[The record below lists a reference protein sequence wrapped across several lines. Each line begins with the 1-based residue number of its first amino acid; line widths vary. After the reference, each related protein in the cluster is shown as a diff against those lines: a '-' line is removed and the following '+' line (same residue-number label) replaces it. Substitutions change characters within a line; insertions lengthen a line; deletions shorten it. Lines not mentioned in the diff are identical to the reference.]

1 MLDIKLLRENKKLV
15 TESEKKRGH
24 PTKTIDEV
32 LNLDKKWLDFKQ
44 KVEKLKHN
52 RNIVSLEINQLKK
65 EGKSTTLK
73 IKEMQTVASKIHNLD
88 SKTNET
94 LKQRNEILSQIGN
107 IIHKSVPIGKEEKD
121 NKVIR
126 KWGKQTKLSFKPKT
140 HVELVEDLDIADFDT
155 SAKASGNG
163 FYFLKGE
170 LALLNQALIQFTIGF
185 MHKKKYIYI
194 EPPLMLRK
202 NILSAATDYETLKDS
217 IYDVEG
223 EDLSL
228 IGTSEYSLLAM
239 HLNDSLKEE
248 DLPKKYFSYTMC
260 FRKEI
265 GAHGINEK
273 GLWRTHQFNKVEQ
286 FIFCKP
292 EDSFKY
298 YEEMLKNTEEIFKKL
313 KLPYRIIEFCSG
325 DLSLWKAKAVDLEV
339 YRPTTKGYDEVA
351 SLSNCTDYQA
361 RKLNIKLITKKGEK
375 QTVHTLNNTAIA
387 TSRAM
392 VAILE
397 NYQQKDGSV
406 KVPTV
411 LQKYMYGI
419 KKIGGKKKWMKKA

>member
-15 TESEKKRGH
+15 IESEKKRGNSI
-24 PTKTIDEV
+24 KTIDEV
-32 LNLDKKWLDFKQ
+32 LNLDKKWLKFKQ
-44 KVEKLKHN
+44 EAEKLKHK
-52 RNIVSLEINQLKK
+52 RNIVSLEINKLKK
-65 EGKSTTLK
+65 QGKSTTLK
-73 IKEMQTVASKIHNLD
+73 IKEMQDVANKIRNLD
-88 SKTNET
+88 SKSEET

-121 NKVIR
+121 NKVIK
-126 KWGKQTKLSFKPKT
+126 KWGKSTKFSFKPKT
-140 HVELVEDLDIADFDT
+140 HVELIEDLDVGNFDT
-155 SAKASGNG
+155 SAKVSGNG

-170 LALLNQALIQFTIGF
+170 LALLNQALIRFAIDL
-185 MHKKKYIYI
+185 MHKKKYKYI

-217 IYDVEG
+217 IYDLEG
-223 EDLSL
+223 EDISL
-228 IGTSEYSLLAM
+228 IGTSEYSLLALHFNEILM
-239 HLNDSLKEE
+239 EK

-273 GLWRTHQFNKVEQ
+273 GLWRTHQFNKIEQ

-292 EDSFKY
+292 EDSYKY
-298 YEEMLKNTEEIFKKL
+298 YEELLKNTEEIFKKL

-325 DLSLWKAKAVDLEV
+325 DLSLWKSKAADLEV
-339 YRPTTKGYDEVA
+339 YRPTTKEYEEVA

-361 RKLNIKLITKKGEK
+361 RKLNIKLTNKKGEK
-375 QTVHTLNNTAIA
+375 QVVHTLNNTALA

-392 VAILE
+392 VTILE
-397 NYQQKDGSV
+397 NYQQKDGTV

-419 KKIGGKKKWMKKA
+419 KKIGGKNGRKSR